1 MITKVVAGI
10 STMACAAVVLIP
22 VPAHAATYRYWSY
35 WTGGDQ
41 WSYSGRGPAFRVP
54 ADASVEG
61 WRFVVSPRDGSQAT
75 APTEASSY
83 DQLCPGQ
90 PAAAAGQK
98 RVAVVIDFGP
108 AGIAPVGE
116 TPPAT
121 STSCVTVPTSAT
133 GLQVLQ
139 KVAKLRFNASGLIC
153 GIAGFP
159 ATECPG
165 QTAGAVTE
173 TSATPTRTTQP
184 VAPDPVTVPAPDTQ
198 LTHAP
203 RTTSQSPT
211 PTPSLTTPRSSSGA
225 PSAIALAADQPPA
238 SAQGTTAPPAWV
250 AAIGA
255 ALIAALLGMAVLMR
269 RGRE

>member
-1 MITKVVAGI
+1 MITRVVAGI

-41 WSYSGRGPAFRVP
+41 WSYSNRGPAFRVP

-61 WRFVVSPRDGSQAT
+61 WRFVVSPRDGSHAT
-75 APTEASSY
+75 PPSSASSF
-83 DQLCPGQ
+83 DQLCSGQ

-116 TPPAT
+116 SPPAT
-121 STSCVTVPTSAT
+121 STSCVTVPADAN
-133 GLQVLQ
+133 GLQILQ
-139 KVAKLRFNASGLIC
+139 SVAKLRFHSSGLIC

-165 QTAGAVTE
+165 QTADVVTAPE
-173 TSATPTRTTQP
+173 APAPVRTPRP
-184 VAPDPVTVPAPDTQ
+184 EVPAPVTVPAPITGPSQ
-198 LTHAP
+198 P
-203 RTTSQSPT
+203 RRTTSQSPSA
-211 PTPSLTTPRSSSGA
+211 TPSLAASPSPSDA
-225 PSAIALAADQPPA
+225 PSAVDLAADQPP
-238 SAQGTTAPPAWV
+238 SAQEPVTPPAWV

-255 ALIAALLGMAVLMR
+255 AMIAALLGMALLMR